1 MKKLPDY
8 REKQRLLY
16 IDKRSDR
23 ELVAYGDYYLESG
36 RIADAT
42 DFYQKANHLPGL
54 EKIKETAEE
63 TGDIMAFQH
72 VMKALKT
79 NVTDDDWNRIGQRAY
94 DLKKYTFALHA
105 FEKGNAAAKMEQVKS
120 MIISEDQIKT
130 S

>member
-16 IDKRSDR
+16 VDKRSDR
-23 ELVAYGDYYLESG
+23 ELIAYGDYYLESG

-42 DFYQKANHLPGL
+42 DFYQKANHIPGL

-63 TGDIMAFQH
+63 TGDVMAFQH
-72 VMKALKT
+72 VLKALKV
-79 NVTDDDWNRIGQRAY
+79 NITDDDWNRIGQRAY

-105 FEKGNAAAKMEQVKS
+105 FQKGSAAAKIEQVKC
-120 MIISEDQIKT
+120 MIISEDKIKT
-130 S
+130 P

>member
-1 MKKLPDY
+1 LKKLPDY

-16 IDKRSDR
+16 VDKRSDR
-23 ELVAYGDYYLESG
+23 ELIAYGDYYLESG

-42 DFYQKANHLPGL
+42 DFYQKANHTSGL

-63 TGDIMAFQH
+63 TGDVMAFQH
-72 VMKALKT
+72 VLKALKT
-79 NVTDDDWNRIGQRAY
+79 NATEDDWNRIGQRAY

-105 FEKGNAAAKMEQVKS
+105 FEKGNAAAKIEQVKS

-130 S
+130 P